1 MSWSRLLAQIKAS
14 LTLTRDSILSQRK
27 DLGDANECKHNQV
40 MQDEKSSSMNM
51 LSDNLEYAFN
61 KQSQM
66 YLEIKACESIRTRL
80 EYSIYHLKNPS
91 S

>member
-1 MSWSRLLAQIKAS
+1 M
-14 LTLTRDSILSQRK
+14 TRDSNLLQGK
-27 DLGDANECKHNQV
+27 DLSDVNECKHNQIK
-40 MQDEKSSSMNM
+40 QDDQSSSMNM